1 MTVLDTPGL
10 ADTRGLQKDEE
21 HKDSIASAIRD
32 NIPEVTA
39 VIILANGTNP
49 RLTVATDYTIST
61 LCSIFPR
68 TLAQNIGV
76 LFTNVQDMEK
86 CNFDLDSFPHELQG
100 VKCFWID
107 NPLPLYKNA
116 QRNRKRL
123 GMRGQSSEKKK
134 GSKNSVD
141 ENHQMAVEMLA
152 EIFDW
157 LDGLKSQATT
167 EITLLYEK
175 SIEIEHRINGTLAR
189 MAQLAD
195 QVDVL
200 KKLVKDSNGT
210 ELVSRSKVLT
220 AVHSHMFVD

>member
-1 MTVLDTPGL
+1 VTVLDTPGL